1 MNGLLIKRSWPA
13 AESLVVLHRDRPS
26 MSEVIVRHSHWMQ
39 IVHSDVHVQT
49 CLDIVLRLPL
59 LLKLLRSSPH
69 RVGQSLVLLRH
80 PTSLHCCLLLL
91 VTLLLLVFTEQSCD
105 RFDSLLRVDLAMV
118 SGRLLALA
126 ELRLC
131 SVSDSVVLLQRKLAL
146 IL

>member
-59 LLKLLRSSPH
+59 LLKLLRSSAH
-69 RVGQSLVLLRH
+69 RVGQGLVLLRH

-105 RFDSLLRVDLAMV
+105 RFDSLLRVDF
-118 SGRLLALA
+118 
-126 ELRLC
+126 
-131 SVSDSVVLLQRKLAL
+131 
-146 IL
+146 

>member
-1 MNGLLIKRSWPA
+1 
-13 AESLVVLHRDRPS
+13 

-59 LLKLLRSSPH
+59 LLKLLRSSAH
-69 RVGQSLVLLRH
+69 RVGQGLVLLRH